1 MQYRK
6 KTLKKKL
13 KKNKNFNKNQTSF
26 YFDDYLETNK
36 INRSAQ
42 KNNLSHDRIYL
53 LFFLFLS
60 LILIFSVKIVHISL
74 NNIKILDQEN
84 TKKFTLLRR
93 DIIDRNGSLISRN
106 IKTYHAAV
114 NPKLINNRE
123 NFLIK
128 LRINFPELPIKQ
140 IEEKLNKNK
149 YFYLKKRLS
158 QNEKEKLWELGEK
171 GLIFEP
177 FQSRIYTHAKLFSH
191 IIGQV
196 DYDNYGISGLEKNF
210 DKELKK
216 KELLAQPLALTLD
229 INIQYLVNKE
239 LEKALEIFEA
249 PGGGSLL
256 MDVETGEILSLVSLP
271 NFDINQRADLKDKNL
286 SIKSLKEY
294 MN

>member
-1 MQYRK
+1 M
-6 KTLKKKL
+6 
-13 KKNKNFNKNQTSF
+13 
-26 YFDDYLETNK
+26 
-36 INRSAQ
+36 
-42 KNNLSHDRIYL
+42 
-53 LFFLFLS
+53 
-60 LILIFSVKIVHISL
+60 
-74 NNIKILDQEN
+74 
-84 TKKFTLLRR
+84 
-93 DIIDRNGSLISRN
+93 ISRN

-196 DYDNYGISGLEKNF
+196 DYDNYGISGLEKYSHRNYSWDYYYF
-210 DKELKK
+210 
-216 KELLAQPLALTLD
+216 
-229 INIQYLVNKE
+229 I
-239 LEKALEIFEA
+239 
-249 PGGGSLL
+249 
-256 MDVETGEILSLVSLP
+256 
-271 NFDINQRADLKDKNL
+271 
-286 SIKSLKEY
+286 
-294 MN
+294 